1 MFFCDDQEGSLGQVC
16 TPVIPGLW
24 RLRQEDS
31 KFKANLS
38 YIDPIS
44 KQQQQMYVSHK
55 QKL

>member
-16 TPVIPGLW
+16 TPVIPVLW